1 VYNNDGT
8 PLTKKYTINVNDDI
22 NGRYSLG
29 HKLHVNAYSAPLLS
43 EPQNITTIEKK
54 LIEDKVTDY
63 CTKCFSDSFMSFDT
77 FYFQY
82 HAGSCLLGKGGDV
95 FYVYFLNTCAWLC
108 DKTNY
113 QTIVLKHGLINIQI
127 TKHLPASL

>member
-22 NGRYSLG
+22 NGRHYLG

-95 FYVYFLNTCAWLC
+95 FYVYFLNTCAWLSNTC
-108 DKTNY
+108 L
-113 QTIVLKHGLINIQI
+113 QM
-127 TKHLPASL
+127 